1 MSRAEFS
8 PLARRDLI
16 EAEAWIHGDRPRAAV
31 AFRSAVLRGAQLIA
45 ERPQSG
51 VERLEIAGA
60 PHRFLV
66 VQGFPYLL
74 VYNAD
79 RRPPLIVRVLHGAR
93 DLPSLLGG
101 L

>member
-1 MSRAEFS
+1 VSRAAFS

-16 EAEAWIHGDRPRAAV
+16 EAEAWIRADRPMAAT
-31 AFRSAVLRGAQLIA
+31 AFRAAVLRGARVIA
-45 ERPQSG
+45 DQPKSG
-51 VERLEIAGA
+51 VERLEIADA
-60 PHRFLV
+60 PHRFLAV
-66 VQGFPYLL
+66 HGFPYLL

-93 DLPSLLGG
+93 DLPALLRG

>member
-1 MSRAEFS
+1 MSQAAFS
-8 PLARRDLI
+8 PLARLDLV
-16 EAEAWIHGDRPRAAV
+16 EAEAWIRADRPSAATG
-31 AFRSAVLRGAQLIA
+31 FRRAVLDAARLIFEQPNCGG
-45 ERPQSG
+45 ERQ
-51 VERLEIAGA
+51 EIAAA

-66 VQGFPYLL
+66 VRGFPYLL

-93 DLPSLLGG
+93 DLPGLLSG

>member
-1 MSRAEFS
+1 MDA
-8 PLARRDLI
+8 ARLVF
-16 EAEAWIHGDRPRAAV
+16 EQPNC
-31 AFRSAVLRGAQLIA
+31 
-45 ERPQSG
+45 G
-51 VERLEIAGA
+51 VERLEIADA

-66 VQGFPYLL
+66 VRGFPYLL

-93 DLPSLLGG
+93 DLPGLLSG

>member
-1 MSRAEFS
+1 VSRAEFS

-16 EAEAWIHGDRPRAAV
+16 EAEAWIRADRPTAAA

-45 ERPQSG
+45 ERPRSG
-51 VERLEIAGA
+51 VERLEIADL
-60 PHRFLV
+60 PHRFLAV
-66 VQGFPYLL
+66 HGFPYLL
-74 VYNAD
+74 IYNAE

-93 DLPSLLGG
+93 DLPSLLSG

>member
-16 EAEAWIHGDRPRAAV
+16 EAEAWIRADRPSATT
-31 AFRSAVLRGAQLIA
+31 AFRAAVLRGAALIA
-45 ERPQSG
+45 EQPKCG
-51 VERLEIAGA
+51 VERLEVADA

-74 VYNAD
+74 IYNAD

-93 DLPSLLGG
+93 DLPSLLRG